1 MTDHKFIYNY
11 FLFLFSIIPITFLI
25 GPAISLSNV
34 ILIDLS
40 FVILIIYKK
49 DYFFLKSKPIKY
61 LLILYLYFILNSF
74 LSVDYSIGQ
83 YRNFGFIRLIILFV
97 AFNYFF
103 FQKSFLKRMLISWL
117 IVICVVLMDVFIE
130 QFTGTNVFGFNFGI
144 RFYNDQVQY
153 GRIVSFFKDEPIVGG
168 YLFGF
173 YLILVGFLLNEFK
186 NKKLLFVFAFMI
198 LIVFT
203 IILTGERSNS
213 IRAFFGF
220 GLISLF
226 ISKFD
231 LKTKIIS
238 LSSVVILIMFL
249 IPNIKYLE
257 IRFINNVKDV
267 FLNHSIYFD
276 IYKSASQVFENNKVF
291 GVGNKNYRIET
302 CNSKRIKEDN
312 TELYHC
318 QTHPH
323 QFYLELISEHGI
335 VGSFLILFIL
345 FKLIFSKIIKT
356 FKKDNYLKMGSLI
369 YMLLMFIPLL
379 PTGAFFGDFLITIFI
394 INLSIFYASD
404 KSSNIFFQK
413 NYK

>member
-11 FLFLFSIIPITFLI
+11 FLILFSIIPITFLI

-40 FVILIIYKK
+40 FIILIIYKK
-49 DYFFLKSKPIKY
+49 DFFFLKSKPIKY
-61 LLILYLYFILNSF
+61 LLILYVYFIINSF

-103 FQKSFLKRMLISWL
+103 FQKLFFKKMLTFWSIVLSIVL
-117 IVICVVLMDVFIE
+117 IDVFIE
-130 QFTGTNVFGFNFGI
+130 QFTGTNILGYNFGE
-144 RFYNDQVQY
+144 RFYIDQVQY

-173 YLILVGFLLNEFK
+173 YLMLAGFLLNEFR
-186 NKKLLFVFAFMI
+186 NKKLLFVFALMI
-198 LIVFT
+198 LVLFT

-220 GLISLF
+220 GLIILF
-226 ISKFD
+226 MSNFN
-231 LKTKIIS
+231 LKLKIIS
-238 LSSVVILIMFL
+238 LSSVVILIMLL

-267 FLNHSIYFD
+267 FSNYSVYFD
-276 IYKSASQVFENNKVF
+276 IYKSASQVFENNKIF
-291 GVGNKNYRIET
+291 GVGNKNYRVET
-302 CNSKRIKEDN
+302 CNTKRTNEDN

-345 FKLIFSKIIKT
+345 FKLIFSKIIET
-356 FKKDNYLKMGSLI
+356 FKKDNYLRLGSLI

-379 PTGAFFGDFLITIFI
+379 PTGAFFGDFLLTIFM
-394 INLSIFYASD
+394 INLSIFNASD

-413 NYK
+413 NNK

>member
-203 IILTGERSNS
+203 IILTG
-213 IRAFFGF
+213 
-220 GLISLF
+220 
-226 ISKFD
+226 
-231 LKTKIIS
+231 
-238 LSSVVILIMFL
+238 
-249 IPNIKYLE
+249 
-257 IRFINNVKDV
+257 
-267 FLNHSIYFD
+267 
-276 IYKSASQVFENNKVF
+276 
-291 GVGNKNYRIET
+291 
-302 CNSKRIKEDN
+302 
-312 TELYHC
+312 
-318 QTHPH
+318 
-323 QFYLELISEHGI
+323 
-335 VGSFLILFIL
+335 
-345 FKLIFSKIIKT
+345 
-356 FKKDNYLKMGSLI
+356 
-369 YMLLMFIPLL
+369 
-379 PTGAFFGDFLITIFI
+379 
-394 INLSIFYASD
+394 
-404 KSSNIFFQK
+404 
-413 NYK
+413 